1 MMYRVEFSKWQEGS
15 GVEYTETVDN
25 IQEWEAG
32 TAEGYAEDFCE
43 DDGDFIQIFDE
54 NDDLVEEYR
63 K

>member
-1 MMYRVEFSKWQEGS
+1 MFRVEFSKWSEGS
-15 GVEYTETVDN
+15 GIEYTETVDN
-25 IQEWEAG
+25 ITEWEAG

-54 NDDLVEEYR
+54 NDNLMEEYR